1 MDLFQLKVDKFT
13 TIDQSARFKEAQK
26 LIQEHQLLLSHIKA
40 DMKKRGITIVQV
52 EKPTCIKT
60 LKFEIKERTSVDV
73 HALPDDIKAQYM
85 ETNEIWYKKVDIVDK
100 LE

>member
-1 MDLFQLKVDKFT
+1 MDLLHLKVDKFIK
-13 TIDQSARFKEAQK
+13 IDQSARFKEAQK
-26 LIQEHQLLLSHIKA
+26 LIQKYQLLPSHIKA
-40 DMKKRGITIVQV
+40 DMKKREITIVQV

-60 LKFEIKERTSVDV
+60 LKFEIKERSFVGV